1 MNAPAPA
8 STPGTKASTKATAK
22 PATLSHRLEY
32 IGTRI
37 AVFGLG
43 LLGWRGASWVG
54 GLIGRLVYRPIGIR
68 AGVVERQI
76 AAAFPEFSRERVVE
90 VSRRSYDSLGR
101 TSIETAVLPGTSSQD
116 VRDRVERV
124 EGWELVEAAM
134 AKGNGLLIVTGHIGN
149 WEFGGAYF
157 AARGIPIDVV
167 TRGMANPIFD
177 AYLNRTRREIGME
190 VIHDKD
196 AVRRTPRSLR
206 ENHAIAFVS
215 DHDALGLASTFVPFF
230 GRPAKT
236 PRGPAVFSL
245 RFDVP
250 TVFVGVLRQ
259 RSGRYAILIE
269 PVEVERTGDRE
280 TDGARLT
287 GHTTTVEN
295 GLDVVLAERVGQR
308 ERLLNRG
315 HERRA
320 REVLPQRT
328 AVHIPLAGTRRHVHA
343 AYRTL
348 STTDGLNL
356 L

>member
-1 MNAPAPA
+1 
-8 STPGTKASTKATAK
+8 
-22 PATLSHRLEY
+22 
-32 IGTRI
+32 
-37 AVFGLG
+37 
-43 LLGWRGASWVG
+43 VG
-54 GLIGRLVYRPIGIR
+54 GLIGRFVYHPIGIR

-101 TSIETAVLPGTSSQD
+101 TSIETAVLPGTSSQR
-116 VRDRVERV
+116 VLDRVERV

-134 AKGNGLLIVTGHIGN
+134 AKGNGLLIVTGHLGN

-157 AARGIPIDVV
+157 AARGVPIDVV
-167 TRGMANPIFD
+167 ARGMANPIFD
-177 AYLNRTRREIGME
+177 AYLTRTRREIGME

-206 ENHAIAFVS
+206 ENRAIAFVS

-250 TVFVGVLRQ
+250 TVFVGVVR
-259 RSGRYAILIE
+259 RPSGRYAILIE

-280 TDGARLT
+280 VDIDAI
-287 GHTTTVEN
+287 
-295 GLDVVLAERVGQR
+295 VLRYTQIL
-308 ERLLNRG
+308 ERLVRAYPEQYFWQ
-315 HERRA
+315 HRRWRRQPPDTPPHL
-320 REVLPQRT
+320 REP
-328 AVHIPLAGTRRHVHA
+328 
-343 AYRTL
+343 
-348 STTDGLNL
+348 
-356 L
+356 